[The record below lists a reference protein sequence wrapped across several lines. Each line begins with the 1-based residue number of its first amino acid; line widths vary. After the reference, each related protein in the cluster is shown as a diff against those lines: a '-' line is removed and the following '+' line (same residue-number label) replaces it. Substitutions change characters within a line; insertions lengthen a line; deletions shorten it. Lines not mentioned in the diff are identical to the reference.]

1 MIALRNITKTYPSGV
16 DELTV
21 LQHVSIEIEQGD
33 FVSIMGPSG
42 SGKSTLMHIMGCLD
56 IPSQGEYVLNGV
68 AVSELSGDELARIR
82 NQQIGFVFQNFFLL
96 PRMTALKNV
105 ELPLVYQGM
114 SKRERLAQA
123 STLLTQVGLQ
133 DRLHHFPNELSGGQK
148 QRVAIARA
156 LANEPA
162 IVLADEPTG
171 ALDQTTG
178 AEIMHL
184 FRELNQGGVTIVI
197 ITHDPAVAKVANR
210 VVHLVDG
217 KVVKDERGGASSS

>member
-1 MIALRNITKTYPSGV
+1 MIALRNITKIYPSGA

-21 LQHVSIEIEQGD
+21 LQDVSLQIEQGD

-56 IPSQGEYVLNGV
+56 IPSYGEYVLNGV
-68 AVSELSGDELARIR
+68 EVSELSGDELARIR
-82 NQQIGFVFQNFFLL
+82 NRQIGFVFQNFFLL

-105 ELPLVYQGM
+105 ELPLVYRGM
-114 SKRERLAQA
+114 SKRERLVQA
-123 STLLTQVGLQ
+123 RQLLTQVGLQ
-133 DRLHHFPNELSGGQK
+133 DRLHHLPNELSGGQK

-197 ITHDPAVAKVANR
+197 ITHDPAVAKVADR